1 MQDMAIASGRWGSS
15 FHSGDQ
21 QAQDWTPGC
30 CCQGSRIW
38 RQQEEYHAGYGYC
51 FWRTGLW
58 NRRRHTETGGC
69 SNSGYNLYKAKQNEG
84 DSSADSKN
92 PENRFA
98 YRLLEKLISYLDTA
112 ASSMKIL
119 KPSANFTRRNSF
131 SRPNKNVKFFVRVVL
146 PLIEKYFGHTRNYF
160 TAVATAAST
169 IKEKEYVAS
178 LFCKLANLLRQKK
191 SAFGADA
198 PQAVKCLQI
207 LIKAVDARSLA
218 KSRPDFVRTSMLTFF
233 NNGASDLEKTIA
245 NLRQGKYPLLR
256 GTHIKTCTSLKYIF
270 DVLGP
275 VFISTFDHLCALEY
289 GQDLLVDE
297 IQVACWRICESF
309 FILGTDLQLTKAK
322 KFIRTD
328 IATYRSSIGTILSA
342 LASTFPVAFLE
353 PSLSKFNPHSV
364 LGSGFSDRSLKAQE
378 VTARFNSNV
387 PELDALVSQFD
398 KYVEELNDYK
408 EEPHVIDVIV
418 PMLCAYMP
426 MWWNHGPD
434 NADPKGGSHITMI
447 TSENLNV
454 LLKIVLKL
462 IMKNVS
468 IAEAEWMSRIAM
480 IS

>member
-1 MQDMAIASGRWGSS
+1 M
-15 FHSGDQ
+15 
-21 QAQDWTPGC
+21 
-30 CCQGSRIW
+30 
-38 RQQEEYHAGYGYC
+38 
-51 FWRTGLW
+51 L
-58 NRRRHTETGGC
+58 
-69 SNSGYNLYKAKQNEG
+69 
-84 DSSADSKN
+84 
-92 PENRFA
+92 
-98 YRLLEKLISYLDTA
+98 
-112 ASSMKIL
+112 
-119 KPSANFTRRNSF
+119 
-131 SRPNKNVKFFVRVVL
+131 
-146 PLIEKYFGHTRNYF
+146 
-160 TAVATAAST
+160 
-169 IKEKEYVAS
+169 KEYVAS

-256 GTHIKTCTSLKYIF
+256 GTHVKTCTSLKYIF

-297 IQVACWRICESF
+297 IQVACWRILESF

-322 KFIRTD
+322 RFIRTD

-342 LASTFPVAFLE
+342 ISSTFPVAFLE

-364 LGSGFSDRSLKAQE
+364 LGSGFSDRSLEAQE

-387 PELDALVSQFD
+387 PELEQLVSKFD
-398 KYVEELNDYK
+398 KYVEDLNDYK
-408 EEPHVIDVIV
+408 EEPHIIDVIV
-418 PMLCAYMP
+418 PMLCSYMP
-426 MWWNHGPD
+426 TWWSHGPD
-434 NADPKGGSHITMI
+434 NVDPKGGSHITMI
-447 TSENLNV
+447 TSENLNT

-462 IMKNVS
+462 IMKNVGNS
-468 IAEAEWMSRIAM
+468 EAEWMSRIAL
-480 IS
+480 ISTQIIINTSEELLKDPFLPLMDKIRTATTKMFEKEENLRGYLKAAADDASQIEGEIQEEWNLIARDIYAFYPLLIKYVDLQRTHWIRNNIEEAETIYNAAGVIFNIMKDSSVSIYTFFRR